1 MNRVLAPYE
10 VRWYRSVRGFRHM
23 LTILLLTTLLTA
35 SLVVLG
41 YRTSFVALLEIAKYV
56 AIIGAVLH
64 FVVVSMLVG
73 LIAHALTVWKKLR
86 VEEKKTYELKQ
97 LRQGI
102 VSAAGVTALMF
113 LLAVGAACVPA
124 VMKIIREIPEFG
136 MVFDLMIIALL
147 IHGIN
152 INRACRRL
160 TDSVTAAKHAAH
172 RTMAA

>member
-1 MNRVLAPYE
+1 
-10 VRWYRSVRGFRHM
+10 M
-23 LTILLLTTLLTA
+23 LMVLLLTTLLAA

-41 YRTSFVALLEIAKYV
+41 YRTSFSALLEVAKYV
-56 AIIGAVLH
+56 AIVGAVLH

-73 LIAHALTVWKKLR
+73 LIAHALIVWNKLR
-86 VEEKKTYELKQ
+86 VEGKNTFELKQ

-102 VSAAGVTALMF
+102 VSATAMTGLMF

-124 VMKIIREIPEFG
+124 VMKIIRQIPEFG
-136 MVFDLMIIALL
+136 VVFALMIIALL

-152 INRACRRL
+152 INRTCRRL
-160 TDSVTAAKHAAH
+160 TDSVTAAQRAAQ

>member
-1 MNRVLAPYE
+1 
-10 VRWYRSVRGFRHM
+10 M
-23 LTILLLTTLLTA
+23 LMILLLTTLLTA

-41 YRTSFVALLEIAKYV
+41 YRTSFSALLEVAKYV
-56 AIIGAVLH
+56 AILGAVLH

-73 LIAHALTVWKKLR
+73 LIAHALIVWNKLR
-86 VEEKKTYELKQ
+86 VEGKNTSELKQ

-102 VSAAGVTALMF
+102 VSATAMTGLMF

-124 VMKIIREIPEFG
+124 VMEIIRQIPEFG
-136 MVFDLMIIALL
+136 VVFALMIIALL

-160 TDSVTAAKHAAH
+160 TDSVTAAQRAAQ

>member
-1 MNRVLAPYE
+1 MNRVLSLYDM
-10 VRWYRSVRGFRHM
+10 RWYRSVRGFRHM
-23 LTILLLTTLLTA
+23 LMILLLTTLLTA

-41 YRTSFVALLEIAKYV
+41 YRTSFSALLEVAKYV
-56 AIIGAVLH
+56 AIVGAVLH

-73 LIAHALTVWKKLR
+73 LIAHALIVWNKLR
-86 VEEKKTYELKQ
+86 VEGKNTCELKQ

-102 VSAAGVTALMF
+102 VSATAMTGLMF

-124 VMKIIREIPEFG
+124 VMKIIRQIPEFG
-136 MVFDLMIIALL
+136 VVFALMIIALL

-152 INRACRRL
+152 INRTCRRL
-160 TDSVTAAKHAAH
+160 TDSVTAAQRAAQ

>member
-1 MNRVLAPYE
+1 MNRVLSLYDM
-10 VRWYRSVRGFRHM
+10 RWYRSVRGFRHM
-23 LTILLLTTLLTA
+23 LMILLLTTLLTA

-41 YRTSFVALLEIAKYV
+41 YRTSFSALLEVAKYV
-56 AIIGAVLH
+56 AILGAVLH

-73 LIAHALTVWKKLR
+73 LIAHALIVWNKLR
-86 VEEKKTYELKQ
+86 VEGKNTSELKQ

-102 VSAAGVTALMF
+102 VSATAMTGLMF

-124 VMKIIREIPEFG
+124 VMKIIRQIPEFG
-136 MVFDLMIIALL
+136 VVFALMIIALL

-152 INRACRRL
+152 INRTCRRL
-160 TDSVTAAKHAAH
+160 TDSVTAAQRAAQ

>member
-1 MNRVLAPYE
+1 
-10 VRWYRSVRGFRHM
+10 M
-23 LTILLLTTLLTA
+23 LMILLLTTLLTA

-41 YRTSFVALLEIAKYV
+41 YRTSFSALLEVAKYV
-56 AIIGAVLH
+56 AILGAVLH

-73 LIAHALTVWKKLR
+73 LIAHALIVWNKLR
-86 VEEKKTYELKQ
+86 VEGKNTSELKQ

-102 VSAAGVTALMF
+102 VSATAMTGLMF

-124 VMKIIREIPEFG
+124 VMKIIRQIPEFG
-136 MVFDLMIIALL
+136 VVFALMIIALL

-152 INRACRRL
+152 INRTCRRL
-160 TDSVTAAKHAAH
+160 TDSVTAAQRAAQ

>member
-1 MNRVLAPYE
+1 MNRVLSFYDM
-10 VRWYRSVRGFRHM
+10 RRYRSVRVFRHM
-23 LTILLLTTLLTA
+23 LTVLLLTTLLTA

-41 YRTSFVALLEIAKYV
+41 YRSSFVALLEIAKYV

-73 LIAHALTVWKKLR
+73 LIAHALIIWKKLR
-86 VEEKKTYELKQ
+86 VEEKKTNELKQ

-124 VMKIIREIPEFG
+124 VMNIIREMPEFG
-136 MVFDLMIIALL
+136 MVFALMIIALL

-160 TDSVTAAKHAAH
+160 ADSVTAAKRAAR